1 MGNATSNANSNA
13 NGNITNNSSE
23 RNVSK
28 KVTKN
33 VDDKSPEEK
42 ILDTLLNK
50 SNKLIYNY
58 RNKLDGKFC
67 DKVAVIM
74 NKTLNRTSM
83 VKLNKINDKLN
94 EDDTSN
100 YTAYLESDV
109 NDNEYFI
116 VDELKDEI
124 INVFNDNPVKQKGG
138 QNNNDDNN
146 NDNDNDEDDNNDNN
160 NNNNRR
166 NRSRRNDKRRN
177 NRRNDRRKN
186 RRNDRRRNNR
196 RDDRRRNNRRDDRRR
211 NDRNKKG
218 KNYNIS
224 KLIRQLQDEIKKPNR
239 NIKPNQNVIQN
250 IKKNN
255 KVENINTLKERLVT
269 NTERLGNII
278 GNNTSSNNVF
288 NFGQSNNVIKRNIT
302 NLNKKRNKFGNML
315 NKKLENN
322 VSQKNKNY
330 KNKNQNVIQEFKQNV
345 KPNVNKNVKQNVK
358 NVKPNVNKNV
368 KPNFKPNFKPNV
380 KNTKPNFKPNVKN
393 TKPNFKPNVNNRN
406 QKPFTTKRCNNKSKR
421 CELTKEELCRKIS
434 EHYSARVLLA
444 TYIRKQLPFRKSQG
458 NWNGG
463 LCYDKLKSLRD
474 GRYCLNPGALLA
486 RNNVDET
493 NLLKFVDLLN
503 KQECDN
509 AGGYFMQLKETE
521 KKSLTTNQNRFN
533 LLYMEFMLKIETDY
547 RGLLLELVNILEIL
561 ENELIISNTLLNE
574 LSQKTSEIVSDAKR
588 KCAENYNG
596 AIIALYQADLVRT
609 QKIISGE
616 NKLEKMLK
624 NRLEK

>member
-28 KVTKN
+28 NVTKN
-33 VDDKSPEEK
+33 VDNKSTEEK

-58 RNKLDGKFC
+58 RNKLSGNFC

-74 NKTLNRTSM
+74 NKTLNRASM

-124 INVFNDNPVKQKGG
+124 INVFNENNDNPVKQKGG

-146 NDNDNDEDDNNDNN
+146 DDNDNDEDDNN
-160 NNNNRR
+160 NNNRR
-166 NRSRRNDKRRN
+166 NNRRNNKRRN
-177 NRRNDRRKN
+177 NRRNNRRKN

-196 RDDRRRNNRRDDRRR
+196 RDDRRRDDRRRNDRRNDRRR

-218 KNYNIS
+218 KNYNNIS
-224 KLIRQLQDEIKKPNR
+224 KLIRQLQDDVKKPNR
-239 NIKPNQNVIQN
+239 NIKPKQNVIQN
-250 IKKNN
+250 IKNNN
-255 KVENINTLKERLVT
+255 KVENINTLKERLVM

-288 NFGQSNNVIKRNIT
+288 NFGQSNNTIKKNIT
-302 NLNKKRNKFGNML
+302 NLNKQRNKLGNML
-315 NKKLENN
+315 NKKIGNN
-322 VSQKNKNY
+322 VLQKNKNY

-345 KPNVNKNVKQNVK
+345 KPNVKNIKPNVK
-358 NVKPNVNKNV
+358 NVKPNINNIKPNV
-368 KPNFKPNFKPNV
+368 KPNVNNG
-380 KNTKPNFKPNVKN
+380 KPNFKPNVKN

-406 QKPFTTKRCNNKSKR
+406 QKSFTTKRCNNKSKR

-444 TYIRKQLPFRKSQG
+444 KYIRNQLPYKKSPG
-458 NWNGG
+458 KWNGG

-486 RNNVDET
+486 RNDVDET

-503 KQECDN
+503 KQECDS

-574 LSQKTSEIVSDAKR
+574 LSQKTSEIVNDAKR

-616 NKLEKMLK
+616 DKLEKMLK

>member
-1 MGNATSNANSNA
+1 MGNATSNANSNI
-13 NGNITNNSSE
+13 NNNSSE
-23 RNVSK
+23 TNISK
-28 KVTKN
+28 NVTKN
-33 VDDKSPEEK
+33 VDNKSTEEK

-58 RNKLDGKFC
+58 KNKLDGNFC

-74 NKTLNRTSM
+74 NKTLNRASM
-83 VKLNKINDKLN
+83 VKLNKINNKLN

-100 YTAYLESDV
+100 YTAYLESDI

-124 INVFNDNPVKQKGG
+124 INVFNDNSVKQKGG

-146 NDNDNDEDDNNDNN
+146 DNNDNDDNDN
-160 NNNNRR
+160 NYNNNR
-166 NRSRRNDKRRN
+166 NQG
-177 NRRNDRRKN
+177 

-196 RDDRRRNNRRDDRRR
+196 RNDRRNDRRNRGRRNDRRRNSRRNDRRKNDRRDNRRR
-211 NDRNKKG
+211 NDKKG
-218 KNYNIS
+218 KNYNNIS
-224 KLIRQLQDEIKKPNR
+224 KLIRQLQDDVKKPNR
-239 NIKPNQNVIQN
+239 NIKPKQNVIQN

-255 KVENINTLKERLVT
+255 KVENINTLKERLVM
-269 NTERLGNII
+269 NTEKLGNII

-288 NFGQSNNVIKRNIT
+288 NFGQSNNTIKKNIT
-302 NLNKKRNKFGNML
+302 NLNKQRNKLGNML
-315 NKKLENN
+315 NKKIDNN

-345 KPNVNKNVKQNVK
+345 KPNVKNIKPNVK
-358 NVKPNVNKNV
+358 NVKPNINNIKPNVNKNV
-368 KPNFKPNFKPNV
+368 KPNVNNG
-380 KNTKPNFKPNVKN
+380 KPNFKPNVKN

-444 TYIRKQLPFRKSQG
+444 KYIRNQLPYKKSPG
-458 NWNGG
+458 KWNGG

-486 RNNVDET
+486 RNDVDET

-503 KQECDN
+503 KQECDS

-574 LSQKTSEIVSDAKR
+574 LSQKTSEIVNDAKR